1 MAILGIHTRKHK
13 LQNLFKVPIHFS
25 NHGYQGY
32 KPCIRKPPI
41 ARALLMDKY
50 DRMLLSALLED
61 GRATYAQLART
72 VNLSAPAVAE
82 RVAKL
87 EASGV
92 ITGYQAKVDLSKVGL
107 PIQCVIELRLTNH
120 GSQKVY
126 DALAE
131 IPELT
136 ECHRVTGD
144 PCVIMQAAVGSM
156 PELENLI
163 NRVAKFGFSKTSII
177 LSSAIE
183 RRVPLGQLEGK
194 NGGA

>member
-1 MAILGIHTRKHK
+1 MLSKATWRWS
-13 LQNLFKVPIHFS
+13 LF
-25 NHGYQGY
+25 
-32 KPCIRKPPI
+32 
-41 ARALLMDKY
+41 MDKY

-61 GRATYAQLART
+61 GRASYAQLART

-163 NRVAKFGFSKTSII
+163 NRIAKFGFSKTSII

-183 RRVPLGQLEGK
+183 RRVPLAQLEGCRRNTADRFRRFQRHQTRQPRWLRVFPAGFRSRK
-194 NGGA
+194 QWQ

>member
-1 MAILGIHTRKHK
+1 
-13 LQNLFKVPIHFS
+13 
-25 NHGYQGY
+25 
-32 KPCIRKPPI
+32 
-41 ARALLMDKY
+41 
-50 DRMLLSALLED
+50 
-61 GRATYAQLART
+61 
-72 VNLSAPAVAE
+72 
-82 RVAKL
+82 VAKL

-126 DALAE
+126 DALAQ

-183 RRVPLGQLEGK
+183 RRVPLGQLDTNGK
-194 NGGA
+194 NAG

>member
-1 MAILGIHTRKHK
+1 
-13 LQNLFKVPIHFS
+13 
-25 NHGYQGY
+25 
-32 KPCIRKPPI
+32 
-41 ARALLMDKY
+41 
-50 DRMLLSALLED
+50 
-61 GRATYAQLART
+61 
-72 VNLSAPAVAE
+72 
-82 RVAKL
+82 
-87 EASGV
+87 
-92 ITGYQAKVDLSKVGL
+92 VDLSKVGL

-144 PCVIMQAAVGSM
+144 PCVIMQAAVGTM
-156 PELENLI
+156 PQLEDLI

-183 RRVPLGQLEGK
+183 RRVPLGQLDTNGK
-194 NGGA
+194 NAGLSIVPTLRVGMHPVTLCVTTLRADAERPGQHSHAERGNDQLPERRGQLWELACLRWHQWPHRLRSYKELDLRWTIKSTICLMVVM